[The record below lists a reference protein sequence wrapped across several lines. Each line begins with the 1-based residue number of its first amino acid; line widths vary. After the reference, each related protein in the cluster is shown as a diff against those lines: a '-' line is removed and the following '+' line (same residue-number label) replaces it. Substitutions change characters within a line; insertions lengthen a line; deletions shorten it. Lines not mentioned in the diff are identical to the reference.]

1 MRSPYF
7 GVRRTAQ
14 GGTAA
19 VEFALVSVIL
29 FSFIFGTMELARA
42 LYMWNTLAEVVNRA
56 ARMAAF
62 STSGDA
68 TKVRQQAMFQDG
80 AGALPLGGGINDTNW
95 LIEYLAANQST
106 VVAAPTCPVQNLV
119 NCTNAPLGPSCI
131 RFVRVRLCMP
141 NTNCE
146 QITYQPMAGL
156 DALNA
161 FKVKL
166 PTFATVVPAESL
178 GLPADCTE

>member
-1 MRSPYF
+1 MRSPYL
-7 GVRRTAQ
+7 GRRRTVQ
-14 GGTAA
+14 GGMAV
-19 VEFALVSVIL
+19 VEFALVAVIL

-42 LYMWNTLAEVVNRA
+42 LYLWNTLAEVVNRA

-62 STSGDA
+62 STPGDA
-68 TKVRQQAMFQDG
+68 TVRQKAMFQDA
-80 AGALPLGGGINDTNW
+80 AGGLPLGGGINDTNL

-106 VVAAPTCPVQNLV
+106 VVAAPACPVQNLI
-119 NCTNAPLGPSCI
+119 NCTNAPLGPTCI

-141 NTNCE
+141 NTQCE
-146 QITYQPMAGL
+146 QVPYQTIAGL

-178 GLPADCTE
+178 GLPVACTE